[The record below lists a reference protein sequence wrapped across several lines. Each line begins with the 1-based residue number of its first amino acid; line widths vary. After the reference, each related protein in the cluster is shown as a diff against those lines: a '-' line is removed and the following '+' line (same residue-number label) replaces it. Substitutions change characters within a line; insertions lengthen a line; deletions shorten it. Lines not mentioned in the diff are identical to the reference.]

1 MRVRITKNFVM
12 STVVEDV
19 DSWEDAMAIMEEG
32 DCEWYEDEP
41 ECVSITFDEVDEDG
55 EVIDTLEC
63 IEVEV

>member
-32 DCEWYEDEP
+32 DCEWDEGT
-41 ECVSITFDEVDEDG
+41 IIIFKEVDEDG
-55 EVIDTLEC
+55 DVINTLKC
-63 IEVEV
+63 IEVEE

>member
-32 DCEWYEDEP
+32 DCEWYEDA
-41 ECVSITFDEVDEDG
+41 SIIFKEVDEDG
-55 EVIDTLEC
+55 DVINTLKC
-63 IEVEV
+63 IEVEE

>member
-1 MRVRITKNFVM
+1 MRVLINKIFLM

-32 DCEWYEDEP
+32 DCEWDEAA
-41 ECVSITFDEVDEDG
+41 SIIFKEVDEDG

-63 IEVEV
+63 IEVEE

>member
-32 DCEWYEDEP
+32 DCEWDEAA
-41 ECVSITFDEVDEDG
+41 SIIFKEVDEDG
-55 EVIDTLEC
+55 DVINTLKC
-63 IEVEV
+63 IEVEE